1 MVAVAGKV
9 VVVTGGRRGLGAALV
24 DEVLARGARKVYS
37 TARAAYT
44 DDRKQVVTHEL
55 QVRSPDS
62 VAALAQIATDAEIV
76 FNNAGVLVPESLLT
90 GSFEHVT
97 ETFDVNVFGPLRV
110 TRAFAPIL
118 AANGGGAVV
127 NLHSVLS
134 WLGGAGAYGASK
146 AAMWSV
152 TNSLR
157 AELERQNTQVVGV
170 HTGFIDTDMVSAIPV
185 PKMTPPEVAQRI
197 VAGLEDGAVEVL
209 TDDIT
214 INVKAALSGP
224 VERLTF
230 ALAHCPRQPRS
241 TALSCHYGRVI
252 TPPGSSARRKN
263 TSSHRGSPITTS
275 ASGCPGSTWLRSS
288 TRRGPRISMSAGNRP
303 RSGFA
308 SSSTT
313 SPGKA
318 PIRKA
323 ENRSPAGS
331 SAYCIPTWES
341 MRDCTGSSTPT
352 RPARTSG

>member
-44 DDRKQVVTHEL
+44 DDRKQVVTHQL

-62 VAALAQIATDAEIV
+62 VAALAEIATDAEIV
-76 FNNAGVLVPESLLT
+76 FNNAGVLLPESLLT

-127 NLHSVLS
+127 NMHSVLS

-170 HTGFIDTDMVSAIPV
+170 HAGFIDTDMVSAIPV
-185 PKMTPPEVAQRI
+185 PKMTPAEVAQRI

-224 VERLTF
+224 VERLKPSHWLSDQGNRG
-230 ALAHCPRQPRS
+230 ALNCHATMDDSSHPRDLQRGGK
-241 TALSCHYGRVI
+241 T
-252 TPPGSSARRKN
+252 SARIADHRSLRADRVAPVLRGHDLQRDAARGFLCRRG
-263 TSSHRGSPITTS
+263 TDPDRGSHPH
-275 ASGCPGSTWLRSS
+275 
-288 TRRGPRISMSAGNRP
+288 RP
-303 RSGFA
+303 H
-308 SSSTT
+308 
-313 SPGKA
+313 
-318 PIRKA
+318 
-323 ENRSPAGS
+323 
-331 SAYCIPTWES
+331 
-341 MRDCTGSSTPT
+341 
-352 RPARTSG
+352 RPARHRQGKPRTDHPLDQAHTASLHGKA